1 MHMFPLAGPVTIGFD
16 EVDIVVDEDEGDI
29 GVAVS
34 LLQPVAAPVSVD
46 IQYIIGTAGFDGE

>member
-1 MHMFPLAGPVTIGFD
+1 MYIPFAGPVTIGFD
-16 EVDIVVDEDEGDI
+16 EVDIVVDEDEGGI

-34 LLQPVAAPVSVD
+34 LLQPVDAPFSVD